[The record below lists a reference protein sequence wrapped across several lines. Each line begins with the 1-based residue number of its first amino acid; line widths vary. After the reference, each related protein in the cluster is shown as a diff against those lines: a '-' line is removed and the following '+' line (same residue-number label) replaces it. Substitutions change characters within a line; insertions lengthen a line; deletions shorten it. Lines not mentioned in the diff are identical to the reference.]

1 MTTAAGEPR
10 SLRARLLSGGLF
22 SLAGAVLGRGSS
34 LALSYALARL
44 LGRDAF
50 GGYGM
55 VQGTVV
61 LFAVFAGFGLGVT
74 ASRELASLRRVD
86 PARAGRI
93 LGLLAVTAVVSA
105 LGLAAALLLAAPWLA
120 GARLHDPALL
130 VPLRAAAL
138 VLALQTIAG
147 AQQGALSG
155 FEAFRPQALA
165 QALGGACTLA
175 FGAVGALQG
184 GTTGA
189 LIGVGAGQGVVVLAQ
204 QLALARVAREQGV
217 PLRLQGA
224 LSELSV
230 LGRSAAP
237 AVLSVT
243 VSMPVVWW
251 TTAELYAG
259 PDGAAQAAIFSAANQ
274 WRQVLLFVPTVFG
287 QFVTPIIAERLSR
300 GSTEDAAEALRLS
313 ILAAAIVA
321 VPAGLGLAA
330 LSPWIMAGYGA
341 GFGEGAMVL
350 VAIVAASALVAV
362 QTPVGSAIAGAGQL
376 WTGAWMNAAWGAAML
391 LAAWLLR
398 ERGALGLAL
407 AYLAAYALH
416 STWTFAWARRALR
429 PVAPAP

>member
-1 MTTAAGEPR
+1 MTVGAGEPR

-34 LALSYALARL
+34 LALSYLLAWL

-93 LGLLAVTAVVSA
+93 LGLLAVTAVLSA
-105 LGLAAALLLAAPWLA
+105 LALAAALLLAAPWIA

-130 VPLRAAAL
+130 IPLRASAL
-138 VLALQTIAG
+138 VLALQTLAG

-155 FEAFRPQALA
+155 FEAFRPQAIA
-165 QALGGACTLA
+165 QAIGGLCTLG
-175 FGAVGALQG
+175 FGALGAKLH

-189 LIGVGAGQGVVVLAQ
+189 LLGVGAGQAVVVLAQ
-204 QLALARVAREQGV
+204 QLALVRAARAQGV
-217 PLRLQGA
+217 PLRLSGA
-224 LSELSV
+224 LRELAV

-243 VSMPVVWW
+243 ISMPVVWW

-259 PDGAAQAAIFSAANQ
+259 PDGPAEAAIFSAANQ

-300 GSTEDAAEALRLS
+300 GSRAEAAEALRLS

-321 VPAGLGLAA
+321 VPAGIA
-330 LSPWIMAGYGA
+330 LSLLSPLIMGGYGA
-341 GFGEGAMVL
+341 GFGDGGIVL
-350 VAIVAASALVAV
+350 VLIVAASALVAI
-362 QTPVGSAIAGAGQL
+362 QTPVGAAIAGAGQL
-376 WTGAWMNAAWGAAML
+376 WTGAWMNAAWGAVML

-398 ERGALGLAL
+398 ERGAAGLAL
-407 AYLAAYALH
+407 AYLVAYAIH

-429 PVAPAP
+429 PAAPAP